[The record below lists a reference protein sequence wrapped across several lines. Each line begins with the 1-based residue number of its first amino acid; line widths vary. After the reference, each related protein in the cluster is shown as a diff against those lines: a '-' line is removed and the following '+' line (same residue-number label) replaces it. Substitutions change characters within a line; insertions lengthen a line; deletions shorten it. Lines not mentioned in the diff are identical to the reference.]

1 MEELSMT
8 PARRLHAH
16 RAYGHAVEAFDTVAW
31 RAPSAHR
38 FDSRPAN
45 DFNWRTAPER
55 AQAGPNMPRWL
66 VILGGAVIAAV
77 VGALLGG
84 MLAV

>member
-1 MEELSMT
+1 MT
-8 PARRLHAH
+8 PARRLHGY
-16 RAYGHAVEAFDTVAW
+16 RAYGHAAEAFDTVAW

-55 AQAGPNMPRWL
+55 AHDASHMPRWL
-66 VILGGAVIAAV
+66 VILAGAVIAAV